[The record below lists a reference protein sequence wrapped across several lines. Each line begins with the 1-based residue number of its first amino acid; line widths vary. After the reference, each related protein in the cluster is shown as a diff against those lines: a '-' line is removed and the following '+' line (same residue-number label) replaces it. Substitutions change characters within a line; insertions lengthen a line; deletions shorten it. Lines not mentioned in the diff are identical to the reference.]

1 MEKIVVYYLT
11 NILLIWERARKKPGF
26 RLTVPRPLLSSS
38 YRSRKTTVSALS
50 GWFRAGLLS
59 GLVAL
64 PAVAARAALPGAV
77 DGQPLP
83 SLAPMLERVTPAVVN
98 VHTQTRV
105 RVSSPLMDDPFFRR
119 FFDLPRG
126 RERVEQSLGSGVIV
140 DAEKG
145 YVLTNN
151 HVIEGA
157 EDIFVTLHDGRQF
170 EGRVVGTDPDTDVAV
185 LIVDAEDLTGLSLAG
200 SDQLR
205 VGDFVVAVGNP
216 FGLGQTVTSG
226 IVSALGRTGLSG
238 LNFQNFIQT
247 DASINPGNS
256 GGALVNLNGE
266 LIGINTA
273 IFSPSGGNVGIGFA
287 IPSTLAGDVM
297 QQLIEFGAVRRG
309 SLGIGVQ
316 DLTPDLAEA
325 LGVTVRDGVLVARV
339 RADSPGEEAGLQ
351 PGDIVSRIDRR
362 RIRNEADLR
371 NAEGLL
377 AVGADVKIEVLRE
390 GRSMTLTTR
399 IEKAELQEL
408 VGETLSDRLRS
419 VTFVPLPA
427 EVTRQSNVDGVMVAS
442 LDRRSYAYRRG
453 LRPGDVIT
461 AVNRQPVESLQGLM
475 DVVEEVED
483 EILFSLRR
491 GRNSYLLLLD

>member
-1 MEKIVVYYLT
+1 M
-11 NILLIWERARKKPGF
+11 
-26 RLTVPRPLLSSS
+26 LTVFALLVLVPA
-38 YRSRKTTVSALS
+38 TNTV
-50 GWFRAGLLS
+50 
-59 GLVAL
+59 
-64 PAVAARAALPGAV
+64 AALPGAV
-77 DGQPLP
+77 DGKPLP
-83 SLAPMLERVTPAVVN
+83 SLAPMLERITPAVVN

-140 DAEKG
+140 DAQKG

-185 LIVDAEDLTGLSLAG
+185 LIVDAEDLTGLPLAA

-238 LNFQNFIQT
+238 LNYQNFIQT

-256 GGALVNLNGE
+256 GGALVNLAGE

-287 IPSTLAGDVM
+287 IPSTLASDVM

-316 DLTPDLAEA
+316 NLTSDLAQA
-325 LGVTVRDGVLVARV
+325 LGVAVRDGALVTRV
-339 RADSPGEEAGLQ
+339 RADSPGEAAGLQ
-351 PGDIVSRIDRR
+351 PGDIVSRIDRK
-362 RIRNEADLR
+362 RIRTEADLR

-377 AVGADVKIEVLRE
+377 AVGAEVSIEVLRE
-390 GRSMTLTTR
+390 GQPLTLKTR
-399 IEKAELQEL
+399 IDKAELKEL
-408 VGETLSDRLRS
+408 AGETLNDRLRS

-461 AVNRQPVESLQGLM
+461 AVNREPVDSLQRLM
-475 DVVEEVED
+475 DVLAEAD
-483 EILFSLRR
+483 AEILFSLLR